1 MALSEVILKKI
12 NKVFAP
18 NTWVEMQFRT
28 YDIVLK
34 TDDQGNA
41 IQMFIGKMKEDGMIK
56 GERYSRKIV
65 KDKEGKI
72 IKQHWD
78 RKGKTH

>member
-12 NKVFAP
+12 NKEFAP
-18 NTWVEMQFRT
+18 NTWVELQFRS

-34 TDDQGNA
+34 TDEHGNA
-41 IQMFIGKMKEDGMIK
+41 VQMFIGKMKEDGMIK

-65 KDKEGKI
+65 RDKEGKI
-72 IKQHWD
+72 LKQHWD

>member
-1 MALSEVILKKI
+1 MAWSEVILKKI
-12 NKVFAP
+12 NKAFAP
-18 NTWVEMQFRT
+18 NTWVEMQFRS

-34 TDDQGNA
+34 TDEDGNA
-41 IQMFIGKMKEDGMIK
+41 VQMFIGKMKEDGLIK

-65 KDKEGKI
+65 RDKEGNI